1 MIKIKE
7 HNNTEEKEKIKKL
20 ILKIIENFEE
30 NNISVRSI
38 IAKVT
43 ANWEVEKIKRVLK
56 CKLAL
61 KKLYQINAR
70 WCKFMGGRR
79 FWY

>member
-43 ANWEVEKIKRVLK
+43 AN
-56 CKLAL
+56 
-61 KKLYQINAR
+61 
-70 WCKFMGGRR
+70 
-79 FWY
+79 